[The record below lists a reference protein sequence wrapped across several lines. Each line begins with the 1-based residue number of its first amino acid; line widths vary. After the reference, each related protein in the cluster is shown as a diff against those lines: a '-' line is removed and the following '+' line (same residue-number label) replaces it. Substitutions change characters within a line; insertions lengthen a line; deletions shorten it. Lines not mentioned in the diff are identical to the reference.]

1 MVAWLWSRL
10 TDQIFEHVSP
20 IFPFQGGETWLIFTN
35 EWNKINLFKFILSD
49 TQSRVGIFNYF
60 DKKKKTVRR
69 VLFLTSPFNKSLK
82 ISAYDVHV
90 FTVSRSLDIL
100 WEKWNLEAP
109 IDFYL
114 LPFTMHSL
122 VRE

>member
-1 MVAWLWSRL
+1 MSGFS
-10 TDQIFEHVSP
+10 IIS
-20 IFPFQGGETWLIFTN
+20 I
-35 EWNKINLFKFILSD
+35 
-49 TQSRVGIFNYF
+49 
-60 DKKKKTVRR
+60 KKKKTVRR